1 MENKQVCDAVLSEY
15 QVRKSGRQKRRF
27 AGFVQE
33 QCERLGLP
41 FSVEDK
47 KGLIRNRNIV
57 VGDVNKARIILTAH
71 YDTCAWMPIPNFCT
85 PKNIFIFMLYQLIL
99 LGLFWVISIGI
110 TGLFT
115 LFISGVFF
123 KTIANFVFLLLLL
136 QIVFGFPNKHTA
148 NDNTS
153 GVATL
158 LCLMQTISTADRDK
172 VAFVFFDNEEV
183 GLVGSSAFKKRHRKE
198 IADKLLI
205 NFDCVS
211 DGDHFLFVSKK
222 QAVKSDEYP
231 LLESILEEE
240 APVFNKKAEF
250 VKASRALYPSD
261 QLIYPKSIGVVAL
274 KKSPVLG
281 LYLDRIHTSFDT
293 RFDNDNL
300 AFLSHSFAKFISQI

>member
-1 MENKQVCDAVLSEY
+1 MENKQLCDAVLSEY

-41 FSVEDK
+41 FSVEEK

-71 YDTCAWMPIPNFCT
+71 YDTCAWMPIPNFGT
-85 PKNIFIFMLYQLIL
+85 PKNPFIFILYQLLVVGLIWIISL
-99 LGLFWVISIGI
+99 GIAGLFN
-110 TGLFT
+110 
-115 LFISGVFF
+115 LFIDREYYEL
-123 KTIANFVFLLLLL
+123 IANLAFLLILL
-136 QIVFGFPNKHTA
+136 QIAFGFPNKHTA

-198 IADKLLI
+198 IAGKLLI

-231 LLESILEEE
+231 LLKSILEEE

-250 VKASRALYPSD
+250 AKASRALFPSD
-261 QLIYPKSIGVVAL
+261 QLIYPQSIGVVAL
-274 KKSPVLG
+274 KKMPVLG